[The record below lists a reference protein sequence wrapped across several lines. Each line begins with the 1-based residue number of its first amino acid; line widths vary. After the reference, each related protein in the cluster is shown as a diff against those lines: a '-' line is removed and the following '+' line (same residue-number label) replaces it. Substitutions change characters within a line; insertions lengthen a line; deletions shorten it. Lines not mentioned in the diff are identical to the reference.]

1 MSRMIIIKG
10 NLLWYFQGSTAAS
23 AFHLLPCKKKGG
35 GEKKVKTYMKYICSK
50 DLINLII
57 SPIMPAVPSEK
68 TFTLS
73 FNHIGFKQDN

>member
-1 MSRMIIIKG
+1 
-10 NLLWYFQGSTAAS
+10 
-23 AFHLLPCKKKGG
+23 
-35 GEKKVKTYMKYICSK
+35 MKYICTK